1 MRLNS
6 ANFGPQ
12 LALVLG
18 VPAQYV
24 VPLQGNWYNP
34 TAAENNPLKP
44 KTWCAYKFQ
53 SHRPR
58 VLAHFVP
65 DSVPAIWSVQE
76 KISRLIMQFVG
87 DIAEDLAND
96 VGHWTHDELVRT
108 ALALFDGTLL
118 GVSGEATSSI
128 FDMEG
133 GNVVTAWNV
142 WADIGWADE
151 VPTGQGKWPPLIKFA
166 PGSIVGG

>member
-12 LALVLG
+12 LAVILG
-18 VPAQYV
+18 ILPMYC
-24 VPLQGNWYNP
+24 VPLRGNVFNP

-44 KTWCAYKFQ
+44 KTWCGYRFQ

-58 VLAHFVP
+58 IVAHFIP
-65 DSVPAIWSVQE
+65 DSIGNNWSVQE

-96 VGHWTHDELVRT
+96 VGHWTHNDLVRT

-133 GNVVTAWNV
+133 GA
-142 WADIGWADE
+142 
-151 VPTGQGKWPPLIKFA
+151 
-166 PGSIVGG
+166 